1 MSDAVF
7 IATVIYACY
16 VIYIVSLEEETPQ
29 KQKPNASTAFKPTVD
44 IASPSK
50 EKVAAKAVE
59 KPAVAEKKT
68 AKITEK
74 PVVAVVKETPV
85 ASVVVKKTPVAPVV
99 VKKEKAVKKRTAAP
113 KVELRSV
120 VMKHPVTGE
129 QAKVSNNYRMTKR
142 WVKEALVEEN
152 LLEKIYKNTE
162 LDEAAKIKVSYALS
176 IIKAMDKYK

>member
-74 PVVAVVKETPV
+74 PVVAVVKE
-85 ASVVVKKTPVAPVV
+85 APVAPVV